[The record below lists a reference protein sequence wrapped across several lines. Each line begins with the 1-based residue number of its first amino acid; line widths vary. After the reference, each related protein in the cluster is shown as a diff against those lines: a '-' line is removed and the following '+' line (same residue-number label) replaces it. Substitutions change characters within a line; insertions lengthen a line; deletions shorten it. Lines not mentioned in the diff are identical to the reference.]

1 MKIGFCGTMSV
12 GKTTLV
18 NELRKFKE
26 FDEYKI
32 CTERSKH
39 LMSLGIP
46 LNTDSTLNGQTI
58 FLSERANELMYD
70 KMITDRT
77 VLDVIAFTNNAKS
90 IPVYKADKFEEYAS
104 LFLWEYDYI
113 FYVSP
118 KGVEIENNGIRETNA
133 EYRDQIDYT
142 IRQLLR
148 KYKKNIKNLVK
159 LEGSTERRV
168 KRVIK
173 EVGENISL
181 HNKTLSNI
189 YK

>member
-18 NELRKFKE
+18 NALQETKE
-26 FDEYKI
+26 FKNYDFR
-32 CTERSKH
+32 TERSKY
-39 LMSLGIP
+39 LSSLGIP
-46 LNTDSTLNGQTI
+46 LNTDSTLKGQTV
-58 FLSERANELMYD
+58 FLSERTAELILD
-70 KMITDRT
+70 NIITDRT
-77 VLDVIAFTNNAKS
+77 VLDVMAFTNNANS
-90 IPVYKADKFEEYAS
+90 ISVYKADKFEEYAS

-118 KGVEIENNGIRETNA
+118 KGVEIENNGIRETDA
-133 EYRDQIDYT
+133 EYRYQIDYT
-142 IRQLLR
+142 IRQLLK

-168 KRVIK
+168 KKVIN
-173 EVGENISL
+173 EIGENISL
-181 HNKTLSNI
+181 NNKTLSNI